1 VTIAGP
7 STKTSPN
14 GIEEKRRGAD
24 SFPARPQADGLRRFL
39 DTAKVAAPMAV
50 VMRVKQQLTL
60 NTTMDITREQREGFM
75 RLLQEAKS
83 KRQTEFQRD
92 IEKKVK
98 EEVLP
103 RIMQRQGIV
112 KLVEQVKHIGSQL
125 SESAQRLQGMD
136 VFGQPATL
144 WGKILG
150 TNEGVEDLVEKMRR
164 PYTEQA
170 DSALRDYDRAILQV
184 LSATHLED
192 VQQIVT
198 DLL

>member
-1 VTIAGP
+1 VATVGP
-7 STKTSPN
+7 STKTSLI
-14 GIEEKRRGAD
+14 GITEKPCGAGAD
-24 SFPARPQADGLRRFL
+24 SARPQADGLRRFP
-39 DTAKVAAPMAV
+39 DTTKVTATMAV
-50 VMRVKQQLTL
+50 VIGATKQQLTT
-60 NTTMDITREQREGFM
+60 TTMDITREQREGFM

-83 KRQTEFQRD
+83 KRQSEFQRD

-150 TNEGVEDLVEKMRR
+150 TEEGVEDLVEKMKR

-170 DSALRDYDRAILQV
+170 ESSLKDYDRAILQV
-184 LSATHLED
+184 LSASHLED